1 MKKVEFSW
9 QSVGHLLEDSAI
21 KYGEKVLFSY
31 EGNNLSFKEVNSMV
45 NRTANALKK
54 LGVKHGDKVS
64 VMLPNGF
71 EYPVC
76 WLAIMKIG
84 AVIVPTNI
92 NYQKRDLEYVLNNS
106 EASFI
111 ILHEDYL
118 SRFEEIKVKIPSIK
132 EVVVVGNDASS
143 YHSYQE
149 IIKNVSDRFS
159 ITGVKENDLANLQF
173 TSGTTGFPKGCM
185 LTHRYWLLSGYL
197 QAQFM
202 EISSDDINMTAQ
214 PYYYLDPMIQ
224 TMICIISGISLV
236 IMPRFSTSKFW
247 QTVKDN
253 NVTVFYCIGSMILY
267 LMRLEENPDIEKSHK
282 LRIIY
287 TSGLPPN
294 FHEAVEKRWNV
305 PVRETYGSTESG
317 PDLYVP
323 IEDSESVGSGAVGI
337 AVCTKKARVV
347 DSNGNEVP
355 DGKTGEL
362 VIEGEPMMLG
372 YWKDPNSTA
381 EVLREGRFYTG
392 DLAYKDKK
400 GYFHWVQRI
409 KDTVRKSGENISTT
423 EVESVLIEHELIENA
438 CIVPVPDELKG
449 QEVKA
454 YIVLKEGVTKEAVP
468 PEEII
473 NFAKTKLASFKVPR
487 YIEYVKDLPKT
498 PSERIAKHKL
508 IAAKKDLREGSYDA
522 VDKIWR

>member
-1 MKKVEFSW
+1 M
-9 QSVGHLLEDSAI
+9 
-21 KYGEKVLFSY
+21 
-31 EGNNLSFKEVNSMV
+31 
-45 NRTANALKK
+45 
-54 LGVKHGDKVS
+54 
-64 VMLPNGF
+64 
-71 EYPVC
+71 
-76 WLAIMKIG
+76 
-84 AVIVPTNI
+84 
-92 NYQKRDLEYVLNNS
+92 
-106 EASFI
+106 
-111 ILHEDYL
+111 
-118 SRFEEIKVKIPSIK
+118 
-132 EVVVVGNDASS
+132 
-143 YHSYQE
+143 
-149 IIKNVSDRFS
+149 
-159 ITGVKENDLANLQF
+159 
-173 TSGTTGFPKGCM
+173 
-185 LTHRYWLLSGYL
+185 
-197 QAQFM
+197 
-202 EISSDDINMTAQ
+202 
-214 PYYYLDPMIQ
+214 
-224 TMICIISGISLV
+224 
-236 IMPRFSTSKFW
+236 
-247 QTVKDN
+247 
-253 NVTVFYCIGSMILY
+253 
-267 LMRLEENPDIEKSHK
+267 
-282 LRIIY
+282 
-287 TSGLPPN
+287 
-294 FHEAVEKRWNV
+294 
-305 PVRETYGSTESG
+305 
-317 PDLYVP
+317 
-323 IEDSESVGSGAVGI
+323 
-337 AVCTKKARVV
+337 CTKKARVV

-487 YIEYVKDLPKT
+487 YIEYVKDLPMT